1 MLTPEN
7 SLITAIGALIAGIA
21 AWLAKGAQVSKK
33 EVEGTS
39 LETLVS
45 NAVTRQ
51 YHLLVTEV
59 AELRLEVA
67 NLARDV
73 ADRDL
78 RIDELEADK
87 RLASHRIE
95 ELEREVNELRL
106 ELSKY
111 QPTRRK
117 RATQPEEGA

>member
-7 SLITAIGALIAGIA
+7 PLMTAIGALIAGVA
-21 AWLAKGAQVSKK
+21 AWLAKGAQISRK
-33 EVEGTS
+33 ETESSS

-45 NAVTRQ
+45 TAVTRQ
-51 YHLLVTEV
+51 YHLLITEV
-59 AELRLEVA
+59 AQLRLEVA
-67 NLARDV
+67 NLAKDV

-95 ELEREVNELRL
+95 ELEREVTELRS

-117 RATQPEEGA
+117 RSAPAEEGQ